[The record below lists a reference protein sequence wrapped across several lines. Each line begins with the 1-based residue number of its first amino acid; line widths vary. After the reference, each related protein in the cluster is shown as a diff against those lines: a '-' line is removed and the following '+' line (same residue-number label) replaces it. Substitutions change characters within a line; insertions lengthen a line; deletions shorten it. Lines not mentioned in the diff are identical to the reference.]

1 MNAKEVLAL
10 VNAGFTKEEIM
21 QLVTAQ
27 APEGDIEPLE
37 DLIPPKQPPEAETPK
52 EPEADKRLDSIVE
65 RLDKLSSG
73 METLALRNTQ
83 MPERETAEDALAKI
97 INPYLT

>member
-1 MNAKEVLAL
+1 MNAKEILAL

-27 APEGDIEPLE
+27 APEGDIEPPE
-37 DLIPPKQPPEAETPK
+37 DPIPQKQPPEAETPK